1 MFCSAAFEKTANPML
16 VIAVRRTAFWKIYN
30 LSAVMSTAVEESF
43 LVDGSD
49 AGCGVKRKAE
59 EPVTG
64 LDIKKIRQGQKE
76 LRPGFGSDRF
86 DETEYYFQHGLR
98 KVYPYYFTYTTFC
111 KGRWVGH
118 LLVDVFA
125 REFRAH
131 SKEVLENAIKAGLV
145 TVNNKPVG
153 VDYRLKDN
161 DLLANTLHRHEVPV
175 LGAPIKIL
183 HDADDMVVIDKP
195 PSIPVHPC
203 GRYRHN
209 SVIFILAKEHGLLN
223 LHTVHRLDRLTSGL
237 LLMSRSV
244 ERARELENEIKGRLV
259 SKEYLCRVEGCF
271 PDDTVICCEPIEVIS
286 HKIGVCGVSAHG
298 KECKTEFKKLSYNG
312 KSSVLLCKPH
322 TGRMHQIRV
331 HLQFLGYPIVN
342 DPLYN
347 DTVFG
352 SQKAK
357 GGITEKTK
365 EQLVEDLLEVHNLK
379 KWLGPEMDLTPDG
392 CLPDEHLDGGDTMTR
407 SECLEEPATNHFPG
421 SLNHYL
427 EGTESANFHAMMEKQ
442 AFDKAKFVRRHEC
455 LECRCKY
462 KDPEPKDLLIYL
474 HCLRYKGSN
483 WVYEA
488 EWPSWAKDNWTDD

>member
-1 MFCSAAFEKTANPML
+1 ML
-16 VIAVRRTAFWKIYN
+16 VVTTERICLTRGN
-30 LSAVMSTAVEESF
+30 LGRSLRNLISAVMSTAPKESLSDVVEEA
-43 LVDGSD
+43 DI
-49 AGCGVKRKAE
+49 GCGVKRKAE
-59 EPVTG
+59 EPITG

-76 LRPGFGSDRF
+76 LRPGFGRDRF

-118 LLVDVFA
+118 LLVDVFT

-131 SKEVLENAIKAGLV
+131 SREVYENAIKGGLV
-145 TVNNKPVG
+145 TVNSRPVG
-153 VDYRLKDN
+153 TDYRLKDN

-183 HDADDMVVIDKP
+183 HNSHDMVVIDKP

-209 SVIFILAKEHGLLN
+209 SVIFILAKEHGLQN

-244 ERARELENEIKGRLV
+244 DRARELENEIKGRQV
-259 SKEYLCRVEGCF
+259 SKEYVCRVEGCF
-271 PDDTVICCEPIEVIS
+271 PDDVVTCCEPIEVIS
-286 HKIGVCGVSAHG
+286 HKIGVCGVGAHG
-298 KECKTEFKKLSYNG
+298 KESKTEFKKLSYNG
-312 KSSVLLCKPH
+312 KSSVVLCKPL

-347 DTVFG
+347 HTVFG
-352 SQKAK
+352 SRKAK
-357 GGITEKTK
+357 GGLTEKTK
-365 EQLVEDLLEVHNLK
+365 EQLVEDLLELHNLK
-379 KWLGPEMDLTPDG
+379 KWLGPEMDLT
-392 CLPDEHLDGGDTMTR
+392 LDGYLPEEEGDGT
-407 SECLEEPATNHFPG
+407 SDADALEEPGASHFPG

-427 EGTESANFHAMMEKQ
+427 EGDESAAFRAMMEKQ
-442 AFDKAKFVRRHEC
+442 AFDKVKFVRRQDC
-455 LECRCKY
+455 QECRCKY
-462 KDPEPKDLLIYL
+462 RDPEPKDLLIYL
-474 HCLRYKGSN
+474 HCLRYTGPN
-483 WVYEA
+483 WTYEA
-488 EWPSWAKDNWTDD
+488 PWPAWARENWIDD

>member
-1 MFCSAAFEKTANPML
+1 MEEIQLQLAPGIQITGLNPSTQTVQIDATFLQHLQQLQQQGNINISITPSGDSSGVDVEQQLDAASFLIQQDGSGGSSVVLDQSLPLVASEGKNGAVTFTVMEDDPTGPNQEPASQVATAELGLDELAAAEGSLMEN
-16 VIAVRRTAFWKIYN
+16 
-30 LSAVMSTAVEESF
+30 AVMDTADLVAPAVITEAAVEKYKKT
-43 LVDGSD
+43 VDDGD
-49 AGCGVKRKAE
+49 GAR
-59 EPVTG
+59 
-64 LDIKKIRQGQKE
+64 IHIRQGQKE

-118 LLVDVFA
+118 LLVDVFT

-131 SKEVLENAIKAGLV
+131 SREVYENAIKAGLV

-153 VDYRLKDN
+153 TDYRLKDN

-209 SVIFILAKEHGLLN
+209 SVIFILAKEHGLQN

-244 ERARELENEIKGRLV
+244 DRARELENEIKGRLV

-271 PDDTVICCEPIEVIS
+271 PDETVICCEPIEVIS
-286 HKIGVCGVSAHG
+286 HKIGVCGVGAHG

-312 KSSVLLCKPH
+312 KSSVVLCKPH

-331 HLQFLGYPIVN
+331 HLQFLG
-342 DPLYN
+342 
-347 DTVFG
+347 
-352 SQKAK
+352 K
-357 GGITEKTK
+357 
-365 EQLVEDLLEVHNLK
+365 
-379 KWLGPEMDLTPDG
+379 
-392 CLPDEHLDGGDTMTR
+392 
-407 SECLEEPATNHFPG
+407 
-421 SLNHYL
+421 
-427 EGTESANFHAMMEKQ
+427 
-442 AFDKAKFVRRHEC
+442 
-455 LECRCKY
+455 
-462 KDPEPKDLLIYL
+462 
-474 HCLRYKGSN
+474 
-483 WVYEA
+483 
-488 EWPSWAKDNWTDD
+488 

>member
-1 MFCSAAFEKTANPML
+1 ML
-16 VIAVRRTAFWKIYN
+16 VIAVLRTIFSKVYN
-30 LSAVMSTAVEESF
+30 IRNFVSAVMSTALNESPRDIVEES
-43 LVDGSD
+43 DT
-49 AGCGVKRKAE
+49 GCGVKRKAE

-118 LLVDVFA
+118 LLVDVFT

-131 SKEVLENAIKAGLV
+131 SREVYENAIKAGLV
-145 TVNNKPVG
+145 TVNNKVVG
-153 VDYRLKDN
+153 TDYRLKDN

-183 HDADDMVVIDKP
+183 HNADDMIVVDKP
-195 PSIPVHPC
+195 PSVPVHPC

-209 SVIFILAKEHGLLN
+209 SVIFILAKEHGLQN

-244 ERARELENEIKGRLV
+244 DRARELENEIKGRLV
-259 SKEYLCRVEGCF
+259 AKEYLCRVEGCF
-271 PDDTVICCEPIEVIS
+271 PDDTVTCCEPIEVIS

-298 KECKTEFKKLSYNG
+298 KECKTEFKRLSYNG
-312 KSSVLLCKPH
+312 KSSVVLCKPF

-331 HLQFLGYPIVN
+331 HLQYLGYPIVN

-347 DTVFG
+347 HTVFG

-357 GGITEKTK
+357 GGLTEKTK

-379 KWLGPEMDLTPDG
+379 KWLGPEMDLTSDG
-392 CLPDEHLDGGDTMTR
+392 CLPEDEGCGGGGDTMGR
-407 SECLEEPATNHFPG
+407 CEFLEKPATSHFPE

-427 EGTESANFHAMMEKQ
+427 EGAESLTFRAMMEKQ
-442 AFDKAKFVRRHEC
+442 AFDKAKFVRRQEC

-488 EWPSWAKDNWTDD
+488 AWPSWARENWTDD